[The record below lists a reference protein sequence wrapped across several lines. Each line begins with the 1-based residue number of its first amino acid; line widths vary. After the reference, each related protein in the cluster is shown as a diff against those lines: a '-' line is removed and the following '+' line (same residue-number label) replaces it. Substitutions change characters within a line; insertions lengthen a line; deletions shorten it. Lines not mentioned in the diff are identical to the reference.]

1 MNIQRKRL
9 AISIALAASMLLPSL
24 KVTAQDAKAP
34 AAGASDWSRLNT
46 VGSGSRLAIKLKDGK
61 TVEGKLSTVTDTG
74 LMLSVKNKP
83 VEVKR
88 EDILSIHQLTKKSAT
103 KSTLIG
109 MGVGAGAG
117 AAIGL
122 AGRSD
127 NNFAKLDNAF
137 TAGFAVLG
145 AGAGAITGYLIG
157 RSGRKR
163 VLIYQAG
170 QP

>member
-1 MNIQRKRL
+1 MCIRRKRL
-9 AISIALAASMLLPSL
+9 MIWIALVASLLLPTL
-24 KVTAQDAKAP
+24 TLAAQDAKATP
-34 AAGASDWSRLNT
+34 ASTSDWSRVNS
-46 VGSGSRLAIKLKDGK
+46 VSSGSRLAIKLRDGK
-61 TVEGKLSTVTDTG
+61 SVEGELTSVADTG
-74 LMLSVKNKP
+74 LTLSVKNKP

-88 EDILSIHQLTKKSAT
+88 EDVVSVHHITKKSAT

-109 MGVGAGAG
+109 LGVGAGAG

-122 AGRSD
+122 AGRKGD
-127 NNFAKLDNAF
+127 NFAKLDNAF

-157 RSGRKR
+157 RSGPKR
-163 VLIYQAG
+163 VLIYQAV